1 MFNLHISIF
10 FYLAPLML
18 PLFVVALKKH
28 QIFQYWKHF
37 SYTLPCIYFTPGLR
51 PCSLR
56 LLNLTQMVMDI
67 FAPAF
72 SVSMDQELSI
82 DTLTL
87 SLVAKL
93 SRFFYILKL
102 WYWFLAKKRDLEC
115 HLPVVWIWNGWL
127 TLGRAGVAPSWHKR
141 GLSWSRGCKRSSQT
155 LADLCTLKTFSS
167 LLLFGDQNK
176 PCV

>member
-1 MFNLHISIF
+1 
-10 FYLAPLML
+10 ML
-18 PLFVVALKKH
+18 PLFVVVLKKR

-93 SRFFYILKL
+93 SRFFLHTQIMILI
-102 WYWFLAKKRDLEC
+102 FGQKRDLEC

-127 TLGRAGVAPSWHKR
+127 TFGRAGVAPSWHKR
-141 GLSWSRGCKRSSQT
+141 GLSWSRGCQKVMPDLGRLVHFAKFFFFVIVWWSKQT
-155 LADLCTLKTFSS
+155 LCLIYTMSE
-167 LLLFGDQNK
+167 
-176 PCV
+176 